1 MIDQYIEI
9 GYQIIVALSLICTGA
24 TVLAKLTP
32 TDKDDKFIGKIS
44 KYLKAIADLKKPQN
58 QFCPWAGIRTSVLAG
73 RDVGEGYPAFSGD
86 CSTLCEQIPNRFG
99 Q

>member
-44 KYLKAIADLKKPQN
+44 KYLKAIADLKKPQK
-58 QFCPWAGIRTSVLAG
+58 
-73 RDVGEGYPAFSGD
+73 
-86 CSTLCEQIPNRFG
+86 
-99 Q
+99 